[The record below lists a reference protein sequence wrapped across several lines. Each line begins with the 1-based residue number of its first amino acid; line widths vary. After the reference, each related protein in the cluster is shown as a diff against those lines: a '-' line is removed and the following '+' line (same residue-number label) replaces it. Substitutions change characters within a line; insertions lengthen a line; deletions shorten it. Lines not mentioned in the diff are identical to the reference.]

1 MTNISENQP
10 VMLYQQLDR
19 DEMIDSVGAAL
30 QEHFDDTY
38 RVLIIDTD
46 KSLTAVNEIIAR
58 ENPQIVVAHGI
69 AGNLAIRCDRDEDT
83 DIIVVNPTLSDELYE
98 TPMWKFDTV
107 YALSSVSSG
116 ESYLET
122 IRHDFQG
129 IRLTEID
136 VFSCEMNDDGIV
148 QLIALI
154 ERVLQYRERRK
165 KIMTFEEYDE
175 MVRNRPT
182 PDTPSYY
189 SLKVW
194 SFDKSWQWKECFSK
208 IGDVPCYRR
217 PVSSRQIEFAT
228 REEAFEAMNGMVES
242 YKSEICA
249 FIIERLP
256 FGIIDESPMWV
267 EAWSYDAKG
276 NLIQEASCSAVHQYK
291 PGIYG
296 KFFGHLPENRKWH
309 NGDIVQVFNRY
320 HGDSRTYVT
329 LGIIDGEPDGT
340 DEGYESYH
348 YLVKQMIRDGKNADG
363 WLETTEFMAVKEDE
377 MSVVYGPLN
386 AAWDYFDFFNPMRVL
401 PAPDNLPEEIK
412 AELRFWYTDALNC
425 GK

>member
-1 MTNISENQP
+1 MIGNNINENLT
-10 VMLYQQLDR
+10 MILYISDNKDDR
-19 DEMIDSVGAAL
+19 VGVAL
-30 QEHFDDTY
+30 QKYFGNRLNMYISDGE
-38 RVLIIDTD
+38 L
-46 KSLTAVNEIIAR
+46 SLPVVNDIVGKQQ
-58 ENPQIVVAHGI
+58 PQIIVGQGI

-83 DIIVVNPTLSDELYE
+83 DIIIVNPTLSDELYE
-98 TPMWKFDTV
+98 TLMWKFVTV
-107 YALSSVSSG
+107 YALCSVSSG

-129 IRLTEID
+129 IRLTETD

-165 KIMTFEEYDE
+165 KIMTLEEYEE

-182 PDTPSYY
+182 PDTQSYY
-189 SLKVW
+189 SLKIW
-194 SFDKSWQWKECFSK
+194 SFDKSRQWKECFSK

-276 NLIQEASCSAVHQYK
+276 NLIQEASCSATHQYK

-329 LGIIDGEPDGT
+329 LGIVDGEPDGT

-363 WLETTEFMAVKEDE
+363 WLETTEFTGVNEDE

-412 AELRFWYTDALNC
+412 AELRFWYTDALNL

>member
-1 MTNISENQP
+1 MILYISDNK
-10 VMLYQQLDR
+10 D
-19 DEMIDSVGAAL
+19 DSVGVAL
-30 QEHFDDTY
+30 QKHFGNRLNMYISDGE
-38 RVLIIDTD
+38 L
-46 KSLTAVNEIIAR
+46 SLPVVNDIVGKQQ
-58 ENPQIVVAHGI
+58 PQIIVGQGI
-69 AGNLAIRCDRDEDT
+69 VGNLAICSDRDEDT
-83 DIIVVNPTLSDELYE
+83 DIIVVNPTLNDELYE
-98 TPMWKFDTV
+98 TTLCKFDTV
-107 YALSSVSSG
+107 FALCSVGCG

-122 IRHDFQG
+122 IRHFQG
-129 IRLTEID
+129 IRLTKTD
-136 VFSCEMNDDGIV
+136 VFNGEMNDDGIV

-154 ERVLQYRERRK
+154 ERVLQYRESRK
-165 KIMTFEEYDE
+165 KIMTLEEYEE

-194 SFDKSWQWKECFSK
+194 SFDKSWQWKDCFSK

-228 REEAFEAMNGMVES
+228 KEEALETMNNIVGS

-249 FIIERLP
+249 FVIERLP

-276 NLIQEASCSAVHQYK
+276 NLIQEASCSAAHQYK

-329 LGIIDGEPDGT
+329 LGIVDGEPDGT

-348 YLVKQMIRDGKNADG
+348 YLVKQMIRDGKNAED
-363 WLETTEFMAVKEDE
+363 WLETTEFMGVCEDD
-377 MSVVYGPLN
+377 MSVVFGPLN

-412 AELRFWYTDALNC
+412 AELRFWYTDALNR

>member
-256 FGIIDESPMWV
+256 FGIIDESPLWV

>member
-1 MTNISENQP
+1 MGNNISKNLT
-10 VMLYQQLDR
+10 MILYISDNK
-19 DEMIDSVGAAL
+19 DDSVGVAL
-30 QEHFDDTY
+30 QKHFGNRLNMYISDGE
-38 RVLIIDTD
+38 L
-46 KSLTAVNEIIAR
+46 SLPVVNDIVGKQQ
-58 ENPQIVVAHGI
+58 PQIIVGQGI
-69 AGNLAIRCDRDEDT
+69 VGNLAICSDRDEDT
-83 DIIVVNPTLSDELYE
+83 DIIVVNPTLNDELYE
-98 TPMWKFDTV
+98 TTLCKFDTV
-107 YALSSVSSG
+107 FALCSVGCG

-122 IRHDFQG
+122 IRHFQG
-129 IRLTEID
+129 IRLTKTD
-136 VFSCEMNDDGIV
+136 VFNGEMNDDGIV

-154 ERVLQYRERRK
+154 ERVLQYRESRK
-165 KIMTFEEYDE
+165 KIMTLEEYEE

-194 SFDKSWQWKECFSK
+194 SFDKSWQWKDCFSK

-228 REEAFEAMNGMVES
+228 KEEALETMNNIVGS

-249 FIIERLP
+249 FVIERLP

-276 NLIQEASCSAVHQYK
+276 NLIQEASCSAAHQYK

-329 LGIIDGEPDGT
+329 LGIVDGEPDGT

-348 YLVKQMIRDGKNADG
+348 YLVKQMIRDGKNAED
-363 WLETTEFMAVKEDE
+363 WLETTEFMGVCEDD
-377 MSVVYGPLN
+377 MSVVFGPLN

-401 PAPDNLPEEIK
+401 PAPDNLPDEIK
-412 AELRFWYTDALNC
+412 SELRFWYTDALNH